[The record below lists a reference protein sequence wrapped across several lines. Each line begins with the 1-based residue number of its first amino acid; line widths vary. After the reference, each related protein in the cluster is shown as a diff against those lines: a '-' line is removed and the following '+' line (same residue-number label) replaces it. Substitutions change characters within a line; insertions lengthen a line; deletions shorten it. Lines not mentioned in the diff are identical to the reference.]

1 MKFTKKAN
9 RQMCQNL
16 IHNELLGQDQRNAN
30 WFVTNLVLLTQPF
43 SSDTSFLYIV
53 DNSNGTQHTMFDDDD
68 QSCYD
73 FDDDLDELYELAM
86 FLIKANPMAILNEV
100 SLPMPLIHNIT
111 VQFSFIFKFTTY
123 NL

>member
-1 MKFTKKAN
+1 MQA
-9 RQMCQNL
+9 MM
-16 IHNELLGQDQRNAN
+16 
-30 WFVTNLVLLTQPF
+30 LVKICNYSSIVNTAFAVLTLA
-43 SSDTSFLYIV
+43 SLYIV

-100 SLPMPLIHNIT
+100 SLLM
-111 VQFSFIFKFTTY
+111 QWY
-123 NL
+123 GQGRA